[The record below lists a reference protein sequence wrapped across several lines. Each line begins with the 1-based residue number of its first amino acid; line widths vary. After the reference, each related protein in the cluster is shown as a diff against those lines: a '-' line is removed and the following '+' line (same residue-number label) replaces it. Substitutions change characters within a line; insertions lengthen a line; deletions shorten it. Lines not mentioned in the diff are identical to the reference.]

1 MQSEDM
7 PARFDFLDS
16 KTNKNVALTN
26 GVMISGIA
34 TINNSAIVDT
44 LFNQAESYMTLPLSY
59 TNQTTYV
66 MHYSETLHDT
76 IWLTHKNI
84 PFVGDIECGSMMYY
98 KIEDLNYT
106 THVLD
111 SVTLVNPEINNEEK
125 KNFNIYYHATDS
137 E

>member
-1 MQSEDM
+1 
-7 PARFDFLDS
+7 
-16 KTNKNVALTN
+16 
-26 GVMISGIA
+26 
-34 TINNSAIVDT
+34 
-44 LFNQAESYMTLPLSY
+44 
-59 TNQTTYV
+59 
-66 MHYSETLHDT
+66 
-76 IWLTHKNI
+76 
-84 PFVGDIECGSMMYY
+84 MYY